1 MRHLIRLNLMLV
13 MTGMI
18 MGVGL
23 SVDAQPG
30 RNPVLPA
37 RKINHLPNRLRTPPS
52 GTVIAIRSIDGRG
65 NNLAAFDMGAAH
77 TPLLRLVGV
86 GYADGISALAGPQR
100 PSPRVI
106 SNVVNAQDR
115 LYPNTLGA
123 SDFLWQWEQFLDH
136 DIDLTDGVDPP
147 ELADIAVP
155 RGDLWFD
162 PKGEGG
168 VVISFNR
175 SVYDPETGT
184 SRDNPREQ
192 VNEIT
197 TWIDASNVYGSS
209 AERAAALRTLD
220 GTGRLRTSTGELLPF
235 NTSGLPNAGGDSE
248 TLFLAG
254 DVRANEQVG
263 LAAMHTLFVREHN
276 RLAEELATTYPNL
289 TGDEVYQR
297 ARTMVIAQMQLTS
310 DRVLQCCF

>member
-1 MRHLIRLNLMLV
+1 M
-13 MTGMI
+13 
-18 MGVGL
+18 
-23 SVDAQPG
+23 
-30 RNPVLPA
+30 
-37 RKINHLPNRLRTPPS
+37 
-52 GTVIAIRSIDGRG
+52 
-65 NNLAAFDMGAAH
+65 
-77 TPLLRLVGV
+77 
-86 GYADGISALAGPQR
+86 
-100 PSPRVI
+100 I

-123 SDFLWQWEQFLDH
+123 SDFLWQWGQFLDH

-147 ELADIAVP
+147 GLADIAVP

-220 GTGRLRTSTGELLPF
+220 GTGRLRTSAGELLPLTPADF
-235 NTSGLPNAGGDSE
+235 PMLVATV
-248 TLFLAG
+248 THYFW
-254 DVRANEQVG
+254 
-263 LAAMHTLFVREHN
+263 
-276 RLAEELATTYPNL
+276 LATCVPMSKLVWLRCIPCSCVST
-289 TGDEVYQR
+289 
-297 ARTMVIAQMQLTS
+297 IA
-310 DRVLQCCF
+310 